1 VPKNETVKTLSSM
14 FGVCAVGDGDANI
27 DASLLFHRLVIA
39 AYGNRS
45 LKLSDVFEFELTA
58 YPTSLFKSGLMRK
71 PDKPALLR
79 DFCKNL
85 LPANQQPRSICV
97 VDGGYLLHKVRWVKN
112 SSFHDVM
119 VCYSSY
125 VAKHF
130 GSTARIVFDGYVT
143 GPTTKD
149 HEHSRRASKK
159 ASVAPNI
166 QIEANTIVTLD
177 QDIFL
182 TNTNNKQQFI
192 DSLALHLRN
201 SMFQTKQSLGDTDTD
216 IAAVALDQRCCVC

>member
-1 VPKNETVKTLSSM
+1 
-14 FGVCAVGDGDANI
+14 
-27 DASLLFHRLVIA
+27 
-39 AYGNRS
+39 
-45 LKLSDVFEFELTA
+45 
-58 YPTSLFKSGLMRK
+58 MRK

-192 DSLALHLRN
+192 DLLALHLRN
-201 SMFQTKQSLGDTDTD
+201 SMFKTKQSPGDADTD
-216 IAAVALDQRCCVC
+216 IAAVALDIVQQGINVVVCAEDTDILALLLYHWQPPMAQVIFKSDGKAKSSR